1 MEYII
6 GIIVGAFVG
15 WKVADWLHLGSLI
28 MILKEFK
35 ITEDQ
40 IREVLERE
48 GELPKDS
55 SKAAPGKNILS
66 IKVEKHGEQLYA
78 FELETDRFLGQGATS
93 EDLAKK
99 ILEKVPSGLEIH
111 CDIKNGCEYFTLEA
125 K

>member
-6 GIIVGAFVG
+6 GFIVGAVVG
-15 WKVADWLHLGSLI
+15 RKVSDWLHLGSLV

-48 GELPKDS
+48 GELPKTE

-99 ILEKVPSGLEIH
+99 ILEKIPKDTEVI
-111 CDIKNGCEYFTLEA
+111 CDVKDGGKYFTLEA

>member
-6 GIIVGAFVG
+6 GFIVGAFIG

-55 SKAAPGKNILS
+55 SKDSSGKTVLS
-66 IKVEKHGEQLYA
+66 IKIEKHGEQLYA
-78 FELETDRFLGQGATS
+78 FELENDRFLGQGATS

-99 ILEKVPSGLEIH
+99 ILEKIPKGTEVH
-111 CDIKNGCEYFTLEA
+111 CDVKNGGEYFTLEA